1 MSKFTL
7 DWKQYAA
14 LARQAA
20 AEGCVLLENKDN
32 TLPLAEKEKCAVFG
46 RTQFEYYKSGTG
58 SGGLVNTSYVHDLEY
73 ALKESS
79 LELDSEVETTY
90 KEWLKKH
97 PFDLGKGWA
106 QEPWCQKE
114 MPLSD
119 ELVSGAASRC
129 QTALIVIG
137 RTAGED
143 RDNAAEKGSWYL
155 TDGEEAM
162 LETVCRHFSRTV
174 VILNVGNIID
184 MSFVDRYEPSAVLYI
199 WQGGMEGGCGAID
212 VLTGKVPA
220 SGRLSDTIAYH
231 IEDYP
236 STRNF
241 GCEETIRYEEDIY
254 VGYRYF
260 ETFAKDKVRYP
271 FGYGLSYTTF
281 DVQAS
286 LDMCSLPAGLA
297 KGEISMKDT
306 FQVTYDVTNTG
317 SSAGKETIQFYV
329 QKPQGVLGKPSR
341 ELIRFA
347 KTELLE
353 AGEGESGILAIDFYA
368 LASYDDSGITGH
380 AFSYVLENGT
390 YTIFAGTN
398 VRDAKEIGSFVIGE
412 TVVLQEL
419 SQQLA
424 PRRHLD
430 RMTPKANED
439 GSFTP
444 VIQAAPVY
452 LQHYKEDTCPPC
464 AEYTGD
470 KGYSLDDVKSGIV
483 SMDEFLAQLSDLDL
497 CHIVKGEGMSSPK
510 VTPGTAAAFGGLTP
524 NLTHFGIP
532 AGCCTDGPSGLRMDC
547 GTNAFS
553 LPGGTLLACTFNT
566 SLNADLFEMEGLEM
580 RNNHIESLLGPG
592 MNIHRCP
599 LNGRNFEYFSEDPL
613 LSGAIATAQL
623 EGMGRAGVTGT
634 IKHFCGNNQEYHRR
648 FVDSVISERALRE
661 IYLKGFEIAVRSG
674 YASSIMTT
682 YGSVNGLWTAGN
694 PQLNTDIL
702 RGEWGF
708 DGIVMTDWWAEI
720 NNAPGDKPS
729 REKFAAMVLAQNDLY
744 MVTSDTTE
752 VMGDLKKA
760 LKSGRL
766 ERRHLVRCAANICR
780 FLMNSPALLRLTKKE
795 PEIELVNIPENA
807 QVTSMFDITYYDVI
821 GTTTLPLT
829 DISSE
834 KGDSYMFGINT
845 EGFGTFCI
853 SITASSEST
862 PLAQMPV
869 SVFVDNKLFGTYSF
883 NGSEGKE
890 VTLSREGDVF
900 GFHHYVRLYF
910 GQGGLNPI
918 SITFE
923 PVKIVTSFT
932 DKD

>member
-20 AEGCVLLENKDN
+20 AEGCVLLENKNN
-32 TLPLAEKEKCAVFG
+32 TLPLSEGEKCAVFG

-73 ALKESS
+73 ALDESS
-79 LELDSEVETTY
+79 LVIDEEVKNAY
-90 KEWLKKH
+90 KDWLKEH
-97 PFDLGKGWA
+97 PFDLGNGWA
-106 QEPWCQKE
+106 QEPWCQEE

-162 LETVCRHFSRTV
+162 LQTVCRHFSRTV
-174 VILNVGNIID
+174 VLLNVGNIID
-184 MSFVDRYEPSAVLYI
+184 MSFVDRYEPSSVLYI
-199 WQGGMEGGCGAID
+199 WQGGMEGGCGAVD

-231 IEDYP
+231 IDDYP

-241 GCEETIRYEEDIY
+241 NCEETIRYEEDIY

-260 ETFAKDKVRYP
+260 ETFAKGKVRYP

-286 LDMCSLPAGLA
+286 LDMCSLPAGLV
-297 KGEISMKDT
+297 KGEISMEDS
-306 FQVTYDVTNTG
+306 FQVNYDVTNTG
-317 SSAGKETIQFYV
+317 DVAGKETVQFYV

-341 ELIRFA
+341 ELIRFT

-353 AGEGESGILAIDFYA
+353 AGEEESGILAIDFYA

-380 AFSYVLENGT
+380 AFSYVLEEGT

-398 VRDAKEIGSFVIGE
+398 VRDAKEIGSFALTS

-424 PRRHLD
+424 PRRHLE
-430 RMTPKANED
+430 RMMPKANED
-439 GSFTP
+439 GTFTP

-452 LQHYKEDTCPPC
+452 LQHYKEDTCPQC
-464 AEYTGD
+464 ADYTGD

-483 SMDEFLAQLSDLDL
+483 SMDDFLAQLTDLDL
-497 CHIVKGEGMSSPK
+497 CHMVKGEGMSSPK

-524 NLTHFGIP
+524 TLTHFGIP

-694 PQLNTDIL
+694 PQLNTDVL

-729 REKFAAMVLAQNDLY
+729 REKFAAMVLAQNDIY
-744 MVTSDTTE
+744 MVTSDTTQ
-752 VMGDLKKA
+752 VMGDLEAA
-760 LKSGRL
+760 LASGRL
-766 ERRHLVRCAANICR
+766 ERRHLIRCAANICH
-780 FLMNSPALLRLTKKE
+780 FLMNSPALLRLTGKE
-795 PEIELVNIPENA
+795 PEIELVNVPENA
-807 QVTSMFDITYYDVI
+807 QVTSNFDIIYHKI
-821 GTTTLPLT
+821 CGTTTLPLT
-829 DISSE
+829 GISSE
-834 KGDSYMFGINT
+834 KGDNYLFGIST
-845 EGFGTFCI
+845 EGFGTIRI
-853 SITASSEST
+853 SITASSDAS

-869 SVFVDNKLFGTYSF
+869 SLFMDNAIFGTYSF

-890 VTLSREGDVF
+890 VTISRDGGMF
-900 GFHHYVRLYF
+900 GFNHYIRLYF
-910 GQGGLNPI
+910 AQGGLHPI

-923 PVKIVTSFT
+923 PLEIVTSYT
-932 DKD
+932 EKD

>member
-20 AEGCVLLENKDN
+20 AEGCVLLENKNN
-32 TLPLAEKEKCAVFG
+32 TLPLAEGETCAVFG

-58 SGGLVNTSYVHDLEY
+58 SGGLVNTSYVHDLDY
-73 ALKESS
+73 ALTESS
-79 LELDSEVETTY
+79 LIIDEEVKTAY
-90 KEWLKKH
+90 KNWLKDH
-97 PFDLGKGWA
+97 PFDLGNGWA
-106 QEPWCQKE
+106 QEPWCQVE

-162 LETVCRHFSRTV
+162 LEIVCRHFSRTV

-184 MSFVDRYEPSAVLYI
+184 MSFVDRYEPSSVLYI
-199 WQGGMEGGCGAID
+199 WQGGMEGGSGAVD
-212 VLTGKVPA
+212 VITGKVPA

-231 IEDYP
+231 IDDYP

-241 GCEETIRYEEDIY
+241 GCEDTIRYEEDIY

-260 ETFAKDKVRYP
+260 ETFAKEKVRYP

-281 DVQAS
+281 DVQAA

-297 KGEISMKDT
+297 KGEVSKTDT
-306 FQVTYDVTNTG
+306 LNVTYDITNTG
-317 SSAGKETIQFYV
+317 DVAGKETIQFYV
-329 QKPQGVLGKPSR
+329 QKPQGFLGKPSR

-353 AGEGESGILAIDFYA
+353 PGEGESGILAIDFYA
-368 LASYDDSGITGH
+368 LSSYDDSGITGH
-380 AFSYVLENGT
+380 AFCYVLEEGT
-390 YTIFAGTN
+390 YTILAGTN
-398 VRDAKEIGSFVIGE
+398 VRNAKEIGSFALTE
-412 TVVLQEL
+412 TVVLEEL

-424 PRRHLD
+424 PRRHLE
-430 RMTPKANED
+430 RMTPKTNED
-439 GSFTP
+439 GTLVP
-444 VIQAAPVY
+444 IIQAAPVY
-452 LQHYKEDTCPPC
+452 LQHYSEDTCPQC
-464 AEYTGD
+464 ADYTGD
-470 KGYSLDDVKSGIV
+470 KGYKLDDVKRGIV

-524 NLTHFGIP
+524 TLTYFGIP

-566 SLNADLFEMEGLEM
+566 SLNADLFEMEGIEM

-613 LSGAIATAQL
+613 LSGVIAASQL

-634 IKHFCGNNQEYHRR
+634 IKHFCGNNQEYHRHTT
-648 FVDSVISERALRE
+648 DSVISQRALRE
-661 IYLKGFEIAVRSG
+661 IYLKGFEIAVKSG
-674 YASSIMTT
+674 YADSVMTT
-682 YGSVNGLWTAGN
+682 YGLVNGLYTAGSYD
-694 PQLNTDIL
+694 LNTTIL
-702 RGEWGF
+702 RNEWGF
-708 DGIVMTDWWAEI
+708 TGVVMTDWWASI
-720 NNAPGDKPS
+720 NRRGMEPDAND
-729 REKFAAMVLAQNDLY
+729 FATMIQAQNDMYMCCPDGSKNMGGDNVIEALQDGRILRAELQRIAKNVCNFAMNTNAFKRLVGEPVEVEIINRPKQADDFSIDDVEYINVDRDILIDLTEKASTADTNYVIALDVEHPGEYEVSLRGSSTLEKLAQLPCTLFFNGFPVSNFTFNGTDGKDVVIRKEVKFYGRFNVLRLY
-744 MVTSDTTE
+744 VKSN
-752 VMGDLKKA
+752 GLDLKDIKF
-760 LKSGRL
+760 SF
-766 ERRHLVRCAANICR
+766 E
-780 FLMNSPALLRLTKKE
+780 KE
-795 PEIELVNIPENA
+795 
-807 QVTSMFDITYYDVI
+807 F
-821 GTTTLPLT
+821 
-829 DISSE
+829 
-834 KGDSYMFGINT
+834 
-845 EGFGTFCI
+845 
-853 SITASSEST
+853 
-862 PLAQMPV
+862 
-869 SVFVDNKLFGTYSF
+869 
-883 NGSEGKE
+883 
-890 VTLSREGDVF
+890 
-900 GFHHYVRLYF
+900 
-910 GQGGLNPI
+910 
-918 SITFE
+918 
-923 PVKIVTSFT
+923 
-932 DKD
+932 

>member
-20 AEGCVLLENKDN
+20 AEGCVLLENKNN
-32 TLPLAEKEKCAVFG
+32 TLPLSEGEKCAVFG

-73 ALKESS
+73 ALNESS
-79 LELDSEVETTY
+79 LVIDEEVKNAY
-90 KEWLKKH
+90 KDWLKDH
-97 PFDLGKGWA
+97 PFDLGNGWA
-106 QEPWCQKE
+106 QEPWCQEE

-162 LETVCRHFSRTV
+162 LQTVCRHFSRTV

-184 MSFVDRYEPSAVLYI
+184 MSFVDRYEPSSVLYI
-199 WQGGMEGGCGAID
+199 WQGGMEGGCGAVD

-241 GCEETIRYEEDIY
+241 NCEETIRYEEDIY

-297 KGEISMKDT
+297 KGEISMSDS
-306 FQVTYDVTNTG
+306 FQVNYDVTNTG
-317 SSAGKETIQFYV
+317 DVAGKETVQFYV

-341 ELIRFA
+341 ELIRFT

-353 AGEGESGILAIDFYA
+353 AGEEESGILAIDFYT

-380 AFSYVLENGT
+380 AFSYVLEEGT
-390 YTIFAGTN
+390 YTIFAGAN
-398 VRDAKEIGSFVIGE
+398 VRDAKEIGSFALGS

-430 RMTPKANED
+430 RMMPKTNED
-439 GSFTP
+439 GTFTP

-452 LQHYKEDTCPPC
+452 LQHYQEDICPQC
-464 AEYTGD
+464 ADYTGD

-483 SMDEFLAQLSDLDL
+483 SMDDFLAQLTDLDL
-497 CHIVKGEGMSSPK
+497 CHMVKGEGMSSPK

-694 PQLNTDIL
+694 PQLNTDVL

-729 REKFAAMVLAQNDLY
+729 REKFAAMVLAQNDIY
-744 MVTSDTTE
+744 MVTSDTTQ
-752 VMGDLKKA
+752 VMGDLEAA
-760 LKSGRL
+760 LASGRL

-780 FLMNSPALLRLTKKE
+780 FLMNSPALLRLTGKE
-795 PEIELVNIPENA
+795 PDIELVNVPENA
-807 QVTSMFDITYYDVI
+807 QVTSNFDITYHKI
-821 GTTTLPLT
+821 CGTTTLPLT
-829 DISSE
+829 GISSE
-834 KGDSYMFGINT
+834 KGDNYLFGIST
-845 EGFGTFCI
+845 EGFGTIRI
-853 SITASSEST
+853 SITASSDAS

-869 SVFVDNKLFGTYSF
+869 SLFMDNAIFGTYSF

-890 VTLSREGDVF
+890 VTLSREGGVF